1 MGNGPLQISRKQIVV
16 ASVIIL
22 FVFLMMDLNARL
34 AELSRQSGQRDR
46 MQTEAVN
53 LMRTEAALQAKIDYA
68 TSDLAVE
75 EWAREQGHMQRSGDV
90 VIVPLPGEGVTP
102 TPAVTVEPTLTPVP
116 KWQIWRMLILGE

>member
-1 MGNGPLQISRKQIVV
+1 MGNSPLPISRKQIVV
-16 ASVIIL
+16 AGTIIL
-22 FVFLMMDLNARL
+22 FVFLLMDLNSRL
-34 AELSRQSGQRDR
+34 TELSRQSQQRDR

-53 LMRTEAALQAKIDYA
+53 LLRTEAALQAQLDYA

-75 EWAREQGHMQRSGDV
+75 DWAREQGRLQKPGDK

-102 TPAVTVEPTLTPVP
+102 TPEITVKPTLTPVP

>member
-1 MGNGPLQISRKQIVV
+1 MGNGPLQINRKQIVV
-16 ASVIIL
+16 AGVIIL

-34 AELSRQSGQRDR
+34 TELSKQNAQRDR

-53 LMRTEAALQAKIDYA
+53 LLRTEAALQAQIDYA

-75 EWAREQGHMQRSGDV
+75 DWAREQGHLQRPGDV

-102 TPAVTVEPTLTPVP
+102 TPVITVEPTLTPVP